1 MYNITKTYVITNED
15 ERKLKV
21 VKKRHKLSSLSEAVR
36 FSVRKTFVESDSW
49 KESVKW
55 HKKEK

>member
-15 ERKLKV
+15 ERKLKL

-36 FSVRKTFVESDSW
+36 FSVRKTFIESDSW
-49 KESVKW
+49 KESVK
-55 HKKEK
+55 